1 MSYPSLFAPLDLGFT
16 TLKNRVL
23 MGSMHTGLE
32 EYPDGAERLAAFY
45 AERARHGVA
54 LIVSGGIAPDLTGVG
69 MEGGAMLND
78 ASQIPHHRT
87 ITEAVHQE
95 GGKIALQIL
104 HTGRYSYQPH
114 LVAPSALQA
123 PINRFVPH
131 ELTHEEILQLIDDFA
146 HCAQLAREAGY
157 DGVEVMGSE
166 GYLINEFLTLR
177 TNQRSDQWGGD
188 YRNRMR
194 FAVEVVRAV
203 RERVGND
210 FIIIYR
216 LSMLDLVEDGGT
228 FAETVELAQAIE
240 AAGATII
247 NTGIGWHEAR
257 IPTIA
262 TPVPRGAFTWVTR
275 KLKGHV
281 SLPLVTTNRINIRR
295 LPTTFSRA
303 AMPIWCRWHDRFL
316 LMRNCCQKRN
326 RGEPMRSTP
335 ALAAIRPASIDL
347 RWQSH
352 LVPGESSRLPRNQNA
367 NPSCRAE
374 KKSGGGRCGTC
385 WAGVCH

>member
-123 PINRFVPH
+123 PINVSCPMT
-131 ELTHEEILQLIDDFA
+131 LSHEEILQLIDNFA
-146 HCAQLAREAGY
+146 RCAQLARERIRRCRG
-157 DGVEVMGSE
+157 DGFRR
-166 GYLINEFLTLR
+166 YLINEFLTLR

-216 LSMLDLVEDGGT
+216 LSMLDWSKT
-228 FAETVELAQAIE
+228 
-240 AAGATII
+240 AG
-247 NTGIGWHEAR
+247 
-257 IPTIA
+257 
-262 TPVPRGAFTWVTR
+262 
-275 KLKGHV
+275 L
-281 SLPLVTTNRINIRR
+281 LP
-295 LPTTFSRA
+295 
-303 AMPIWCRWHDRFL
+303 
-316 LMRNCCQKRN
+316 KR
-326 RGEPMRSTP
+326 
-335 ALAAIRPASIDL
+335 
-347 RWQSH
+347 
-352 LVPGESSRLPRNQNA
+352 
-367 NPSCRAE
+367 
-374 KKSGGGRCGTC
+374 
-385 WAGVCH
+385 

>member
-194 FAVEVVRAV
+194 FAVEVVRTV

-216 LSMLDLVEDGGT
+216 LSMLDLVEGGGT
-228 FAETVELAQAIE
+228 FAETGRTG
-240 AAGATII
+240 AG
-247 NTGIGWHEAR
+247 H
-257 IPTIA
+257 
-262 TPVPRGAFTWVTR
+262 
-275 KLKGHV
+275 
-281 SLPLVTTNRINIRR
+281 
-295 LPTTFSRA
+295 
-303 AMPIWCRWHDRFL
+303 
-316 LMRNCCQKRN
+316 
-326 RGEPMRSTP
+326 
-335 ALAAIRPASIDL
+335 
-347 RWQSH
+347 
-352 LVPGESSRLPRNQNA
+352 
-367 NPSCRAE
+367 
-374 KKSGGGRCGTC
+374 
-385 WAGVCH
+385 

>member
-131 ELTHEEILQLIDDFA
+131 EYSAAIFLIPICISFDTA
-146 HCAQLAREAGY
+146 EKRRYAT
-157 DGVEVMGSE
+157 
-166 GYLINEFLTLR
+166 YLILNRRFSFEF
-177 TNQRSDQWGGD
+177 
-188 YRNRMR
+188 
-194 FAVEVVRAV
+194 
-203 RERVGND
+203 
-210 FIIIYR
+210 
-216 LSMLDLVEDGGT
+216 
-228 FAETVELAQAIE
+228 
-240 AAGATII
+240 
-247 NTGIGWHEAR
+247 
-257 IPTIA
+257 
-262 TPVPRGAFTWVTR
+262 
-275 KLKGHV
+275 
-281 SLPLVTTNRINIRR
+281 
-295 LPTTFSRA
+295 
-303 AMPIWCRWHDRFL
+303 
-316 LMRNCCQKRN
+316 
-326 RGEPMRSTP
+326 
-335 ALAAIRPASIDL
+335 
-347 RWQSH
+347 
-352 LVPGESSRLPRNQNA
+352 
-367 NPSCRAE
+367 
-374 KKSGGGRCGTC
+374 
-385 WAGVCH
+385 

>member
-131 ELTHEEILQLIDDFA
+131 ELTHEEIPATDRRF
-146 HCAQLAREAGY
+146 RP
-157 DGVEVMGSE
+157 
-166 GYLINEFLTLR
+166 LR
-177 TNQRSDQWGGD
+177 ATGTGG
-188 YRNRMR
+188 R
-194 FAVEVVRAV
+194 
-203 RERVGND
+203 
-210 FIIIYR
+210 
-216 LSMLDLVEDGGT
+216 
-228 FAETVELAQAIE
+228 
-240 AAGATII
+240 
-247 NTGIGWHEAR
+247 
-257 IPTIA
+257 
-262 TPVPRGAFTWVTR
+262 
-275 KLKGHV
+275 
-281 SLPLVTTNRINIRR
+281 IRR
-295 LPTTFSRA
+295 CRGNGVRRVFDQRISDA
-303 AMPIWCRWHDRFL
+303 AH
-316 LMRNCCQKRN
+316 
-326 RGEPMRSTP
+326 
-335 ALAAIRPASIDL
+335 
-347 RWQSH
+347 QS
-352 LVPGESSRLPRNQNA
+352 A
-367 NPSCRAE
+367 
-374 KKSGGGRCGTC
+374 
-385 WAGVCH
+385 